1 MRAVLTNFGTTGD
14 IQPFLA
20 LAVELRQR
28 GHEPLIAISP
38 YFQSRVEKLGLEFT
52 PVGPDL
58 QKFQQSV
65 MIAQNR
71 AALSFERMRSLFAP
85 LIAALPQMF
94 VDLRDACSGA
104 DVLISGA
111 VQPAARMAHETTGIP
126 FVSVQL
132 AHFGGGGT
140 QAFQQASALP
150 INQFRA
156 RLGLPSLANPITTD
170 ANSSQLALYASS
182 RHVHPVPSDWPPH
195 YHMTGYFFL
204 DEENWQPDD
213 SLMEFLEAGEPP
225 VVVTFG
231 SITYED
237 TDRLTEIVLE
247 AIDAA
252 ACRAVIQHGWT
263 GLGKGKKLPPHVYAS
278 SYVPHGW
285 LFPRAAC
292 VVHHGGAG
300 TAASVFRAGVPSI
313 FMTRPGGQ
321 PLRARLAQEL
331 GCAGPA
337 IPYRELTAG
346 LLGAALKETLN
357 TASYNRAAVA
367 LGQKIRMEKGVEKGR
382 ELIEQ
387 LVLKDSNGLL
397 SGNRN
402 RPSAQQAQ
410 K

>member
-20 LAVELRQR
+20 LAVELRQHR
-28 GHEPLIAISP
+28 HEPLIALSP
-38 YFQSRVEKLGLEFT
+38 YFQSRVEKLGLEFA

-58 QKFQQSV
+58 QKFQQAV
-65 MIAQNR
+65 MMAQNR
-71 AALSFERMRSLFAP
+71 AALPFERMRSLFAP

-94 VDLRDACSGA
+94 LDLRDACSGA
-104 DVLISGA
+104 DVLISGP
-111 VQPAARMAHETTGIP
+111 VQPAARMVHEKTDIP
-126 FVSVQL
+126 FVSVQV

-140 QAFQQASALP
+140 PAFQQASALP

-156 RLGLPSLANPITTD
+156 KLGLPPLANPVTTD

-213 SLMEFLEAGEPP
+213 SLVEFLEAGQPP
-225 VVVTFG
+225 VVITFG
-231 SITYED
+231 SITYDD
-237 TDRLTEIVLE
+237 TNRLTEIVLE
-247 AIDAA
+247 AINMAD
-252 ACRAVIQHGWT
+252 CRAVIQHGWT
-263 GLGKGKKLPPHVYAS
+263 GLGEGKKLPPHVHAS
-278 SYVPHGW
+278 GYVPHGW

-300 TAASVFRAGVPSI
+300 TAASVFRAGVPGI

-337 IPYRELTAG
+337 IPYRELTAEM
-346 LLGAALKETLN
+346 LGNAMREILN
-357 TASYNRAAVA
+357 TPSYSRAAAA

-387 LVLKDSNGLL
+387 LVLKDKAPGLPV
-397 SGNRN
+397 S
-402 RPSAQQAQ
+402 S
-410 K
+410 